1 MVSGRVQRHHPR
13 QAWTVQAAHGALA
26 PHLAR
31 LACQPAEAAARD
43 GGERDRATRVRYG
56 GRLWHLD
63 SAGPNGARRA
73 AALPHLLRD
82 RRQCHRGRDRSAGGR
97 RPPGAWLA
105 GLLVATGRWRAM
117 GRGQPLCLP
126 GFGNDRDRV
135 RLGSPA
141 LRRAGSR
148 LRNPLRPD
156 CHRPRGRPGRDSSDR
171 QLPGQLRRL
180 RCPGRSA
187 SSAGNRDR
195 TRSVGRPPWRAAC
208 RGQRLRGLRG
218 GVTSCLRTGPQNRR

>member
-1 MVSGRVQRHHPR
+1 M
-13 QAWTVQAAHGALA
+13 A
-26 PHLAR
+26 PGFR
-31 LACQPAEAAARD
+31 WPKWCPACRSAPAPF
-43 GGERDRATRVRYG
+43 TRP
-56 GRLWHLD
+56 
-63 SAGPNGARRA
+63 SAMSSWPGSLCWRA
-73 AALPHLLRD
+73 AATWCL
-82 RRQCHRGRDRSAGGR
+82 AGG
-97 RPPGAWLA
+97 A
-105 GLLVATGRWRAM
+105 LVATGRWRAM

-126 GFGNDRDRV
+126 GFGNDRDRPRRRNLDAAQHHRRV

-171 QLPGQLRRL
+171 QLPGQLRRP

-218 GVTSCLRTGPQNRR
+218 GVTSCLRSGPQNRR